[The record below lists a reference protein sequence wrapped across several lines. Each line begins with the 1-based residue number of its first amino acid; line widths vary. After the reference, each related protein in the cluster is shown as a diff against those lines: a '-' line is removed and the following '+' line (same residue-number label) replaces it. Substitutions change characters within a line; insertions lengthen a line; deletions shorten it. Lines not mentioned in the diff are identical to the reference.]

1 MSNIS
6 LVDSDLTFAENEL
19 DDMWNNIN
27 RSPSDPVSYWISMAT
42 FLFASLGFLSNLLS
56 GIVLIRLSTQ
66 MSTFVYLTALSL
78 SDMITCI
85 SIILTSVVEFIIHRR
100 LSTRT
105 VICFRYI
112 EILFGALAAGS
123 RVLSLWISTAVT
135 MDRWILICYPI
146 YGKTFCTL
154 KRAKRISSILF
165 LIAFIYSVPL
175 FFEYEIIKVPGLHQM
190 IQFENDT
197 LLDEEM
203 FESSMLIT
211 KTYSHLAK
219 LRFYRWFYMFFN
231 TIFAYTIPTIAILT
245 FNIQLIRVLRGVKA
259 RTRYWTHLTSSRSS
273 NQSTYSVTLMV
284 VTLALTLLICRSPTI
299 VIWVLWS
306 FDMTI
311 KIFFD
316 SSSSLTVRRFQN
328 TANLIAI
335 INAATNFLPFCVF
348 GQVFRTA
355 CLEIYCCQKDK
366 ITNSHTKLS
375 MKNSSNITTKTSPL
389 VKQTTDL

>member
-190 IQFENDT
+190 IQ
-197 LLDEEM
+197 
-203 FESSMLIT
+203 
-211 KTYSHLAK
+211 
-219 LRFYRWFYMFFN
+219 
-231 TIFAYTIPTIAILT
+231 
-245 FNIQLIRVLRGVKA
+245 
-259 RTRYWTHLTSSRSS
+259 
-273 NQSTYSVTLMV
+273 
-284 VTLALTLLICRSPTI
+284 
-299 VIWVLWS
+299 
-306 FDMTI
+306 
-311 KIFFD
+311 
-316 SSSSLTVRRFQN
+316 
-328 TANLIAI
+328 
-335 INAATNFLPFCVF
+335 
-348 GQVFRTA
+348 
-355 CLEIYCCQKDK
+355 
-366 ITNSHTKLS
+366 
-375 MKNSSNITTKTSPL
+375 
-389 VKQTTDL
+389 